1 MNNPYF
7 HELLYGDG
15 PIKRGDVVRE
25 IERGVSRDKDLYQS
39 IIEMIIHTAR
49 AYVMWSRTDA
59 AQDYAS
65 KLERDFVATN
75 EVVEDRDDDLV
86 MYVIDNY
93 ESISNR
99 KFKWMF
105 YYAFNLLSMS
115 NGYRD

>member
-7 HELLYGDG
+7 HEMLYDDG
-15 PIKRGDVVRE
+15 PIKREDIVRE
-25 IERGVSRDKDLYQS
+25 IERGVGRDKDLYQS

-65 KLERDFVATN
+65 KLERDFVAAN

-99 KFKWMF
+99 KFKLMF